1 MLAATPGGRI
11 QCRPP
16 LSSSPTGSMEASG
29 ASRSFLSL
37 PGEQASRR
45 SSGSRPRRS
54 GRRGGRLTVTGS
66 LCALVPLHLIL
77 SARPQLLRLPM
88 ASANAISTA
97 SLLRPLSQVIC
108 ARPAGEELRPPH
120 LRRAEELRRPA
131 RAWGGASLPCSKGR
145 GASGSRPRWRWQRPP
160 WARGGCGGVQRPPRA
175 LLGERRASARRG
187 PARGS
192 EFMAAAARRALIGPL
207 DIG

>member
-1 MLAATPGGRI
+1 
-11 QCRPP
+11 
-16 LSSSPTGSMEASG
+16 MEASG

-120 LRRAEELRRPA
+120 LRWAEELRRPA
-131 RAWGGASLPCSKGR
+131 RAWGGASLPCSKRR
-145 GASGSRPRWRWQRPP
+145 GASGSAIRVVRVYPNPNPKFRVLLFSGQFQVAFLDTRIFHYPNYPNVQ
-160 WARGGCGGVQRPPRA
+160 GCR
-175 LLGERRASARRG
+175 
-187 PARGS
+187 
-192 EFMAAAARRALIGPL
+192 
-207 DIG
+207 

>member
-1 MLAATPGGRI
+1 
-11 QCRPP
+11 
-16 LSSSPTGSMEASG
+16 MEASG

-145 GASGSRPRWRWQRPP
+145 GGERISAAVAEAPVSAWWLRWR
-160 WARGGCGGVQRPPRA
+160 AEA
-175 LLGERRASARRG
+175 
-187 PARGS
+187 PAG
-192 EFMAAAARRALIGPL
+192 AARQLG
-207 DIG
+207 

>member
-1 MLAATPGGRI
+1 MAQSVTPPLHPSRESPRPPAPLARRPPPRHRPSPAGRRHRATARDRGLLPPTVLLEATPLLAATPGGRI
-11 QCRPP
+11 QCRPS

-54 GRRGGRLTVTGS
+54 GRRGGRLTGS
-66 LCALVPLHLIL
+66 L
-77 SARPQLLRLPM
+77 
-88 ASANAISTA
+88 
-97 SLLRPLSQVIC
+97 C

-131 RAWGGASLPCSKGR
+131 RAWGGASLPCSKQGR
-145 GASGSRPRWRWQRPP
+145 A
-160 WARGGCGGVQRPPRA
+160 
-175 LLGERRASARRG
+175 
-187 PARGS
+187 
-192 EFMAAAARRALIGPL
+192 PL
-207 DIG
+207 TSMVFS